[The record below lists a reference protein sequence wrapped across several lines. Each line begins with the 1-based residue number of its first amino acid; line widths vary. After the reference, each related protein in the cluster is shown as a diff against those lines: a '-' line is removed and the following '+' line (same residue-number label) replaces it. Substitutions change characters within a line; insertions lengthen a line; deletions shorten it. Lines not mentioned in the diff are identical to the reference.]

1 MKETPMCIAKNHK
14 NTNVVEYFTQLGK
27 KKLKR
32 LNINDIIARYMTLL
46 EEEEE
51 EEEYDVNLDDT
62 IPGKKD
68 DADVSKIQKELG
80 KGFIQI
86 NQIKNSIKQI
96 ENKIEE
102 IENEFDFEEDLIETK
117 IFEPPNIENKSD
129 ESITQEIQSIFQ
141 DISKKMNSI
150 FCKVNYLEEQLEIEN
165 EDNKKKTEEEETNDQ
180 DEDNKKTPEEEETND
195 QDENKPKDP
204 KIEIIETHDL
214 SPAQQNSESNDQN
227 DKDDSQNKKKSN
239 IEADNSKQDD
249 NRTEINDDE
258 PFQIDSNHFLFLGGK
273 SNKNCRICGS
283 IRSSPCSK
291 CHNWF
296 CYICEKSRLHEKM
309 HT

>member
-165 EDNKKKTEEEETNDQ
+165 EDNKKKN
-180 DEDNKKTPEEEETND
+180 
-195 QDENKPKDP
+195 
-204 KIEIIETHDL
+204 
-214 SPAQQNSESNDQN
+214 
-227 DKDDSQNKKKSN
+227 
-239 IEADNSKQDD
+239 
-249 NRTEINDDE
+249 
-258 PFQIDSNHFLFLGGK
+258 
-273 SNKNCRICGS
+273 
-283 IRSSPCSK
+283 
-291 CHNWF
+291 
-296 CYICEKSRLHEKM
+296 
-309 HT
+309 